1 MEDVLV
7 GALTDQEVGHVLA
20 IDLFGF
26 NVKEHVDGRLHVVV
40 VVQCLNLNE
49 TFMGFNVQVLLTS
62 MTMRVPAMMI
72 LDDFGPA

>member
-7 GALTDQEVGHVLA
+7 GTLTEQEVGHLLA

-40 VVQCLNLNE
+40 VVQRPNLNE
-49 TFMGFNVQVLLTS
+49 TLMVL
-62 MTMRVPAMMI
+62 
-72 LDDFGPA
+72 DGFGPA